1 MVAMDR
7 IVVVQHH
14 ACVVHA
20 LLYLTNSNLFP
31 LRHLSSA
38 LQTARTGEHP
48 IQARRT
54 KGTAKKAQP
63 FGLPTASSVRPRGLC
78 APKASYMHGYW
89 HVLYTIHASFLP
101 IGWMAKVDTIPITCV
116 WSVT

>member
-48 IQARRT
+48 IQAQRT

-63 FGLPTASSVRPRGLC
+63 LASQPRRPPARAAFVLPKLATCMVTGMFS
-78 APKASYMHGYW
+78 
-89 HVLYTIHASFLP
+89 IHAMHPSCQLD
-101 IGWMAKVDTIPITCV
+101 GWPKLTQFRSHVFGQ
-116 WSVT
+116 